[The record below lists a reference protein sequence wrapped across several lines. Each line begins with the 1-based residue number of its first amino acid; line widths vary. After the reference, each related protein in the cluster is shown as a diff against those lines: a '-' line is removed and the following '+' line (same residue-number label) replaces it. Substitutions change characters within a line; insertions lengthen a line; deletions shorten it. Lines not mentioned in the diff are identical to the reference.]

1 MKIFIFILATTVA
14 FSAATPVSVGD
25 DIKEDNKDGPIDQ
38 EKMFLDLEEMDL
50 EFFPNGTVKLSSLD
64 DLLQIYYVKKDIHDL
79 AGNKTSQNFS
89 EEQKDSKNED
99 RSKRTIFDDDERLP
113 IPNSNLNSLPFCALA
128 EVSNG
133 CTATFIGPNHALT
146 AGRCVYDRTN
156 RRFRSGLRLYRGRN
170 CYRYGTYMTATN
182 LFTVNGYALRG
193 KQEYDYGL
201 IVTNETSPCWV
212 SIGFQEPWTN
222 RGFDLLGYPTDKRAG
237 CFYHPAYFSSCSFSS
252 VTRDN
257 LFLQHRCDTS
267 GMIGAPLMSEYLD
280 ASGRD
285 RGQKGVS
292 GVNVYTGSLYNYGPR
307 INRDRFYQI
316 VGWMNQTGYDP
327 FITTS

>member
-1 MKIFIFILATTVA
+1 M
-14 FSAATPVSVGD
+14 
-25 DIKEDNKDGPIDQ
+25 
-38 EKMFLDLEEMDL
+38 
-50 EFFPNGTVKLSSLD
+50 
-64 DLLQIYYVKKDIHDL
+64 
-79 AGNKTSQNFS
+79 
-89 EEQKDSKNED
+89 
-99 RSKRTIFDDDERLP
+99 
-113 IPNSNLNSLPFCALA
+113 
-128 EVSNG
+128 
-133 CTATFIGPNHALT
+133 
-146 AGRCVYDRTN
+146 
-156 RRFRSGLRLYRGRN
+156 
-170 CYRYGTYMTATN
+170 
-182 LFTVNGYALRG
+182 
-193 KQEYDYGL
+193 
-201 IVTNETSPCWV
+201 
-212 SIGFQEPWTN
+212 
-222 RGFDLLGYPTDKRAG
+222 DKRAG